1 MVGTNH
7 PCKHLKVITD
17 FRELNGYNGIL
28 YAESMLPVQPQT
40 VVLDLVCVESPQM
53 YWESKNLPEH

>member
-7 PCKHLKVITD
+7 PYKHLKVITA

-28 YAESMLPVQPQT
+28 YAKSMLPVQPQT
-40 VVLDLVCVESPQM
+40 VVLDLVGVESPHI
-53 YWESKNLPEH
+53 YWESKKLPEH